1 MKQIVQWPAIEV
13 RLMSALQTIRKWFVR
28 FCLLVIL
35 LVAFTWL
42 GIHVSRAYYLR
53 QAQQPPSAFIVESA
67 PVIALTH
74 ARLIDGTASPAQDDQ
89 TLILENGMIDDVGPS
104 SSIKVPA
111 SARVIDLSGK
121 TVFPGLVML
130 HEHLF
135 TISPDSTPKKI
146 LVVEQPVSFPL
157 MYLAAGVTTLRTTGS
172 IFPQADLAIKSAIDS
187 GQRPGPD
194 MFLTAPYLESNPLT
208 FSQMHAIAG
217 PDEARRAVDEGAAE
231 GMTSFKAYIHLT
243 PEELKAAI
251 DEAHS
256 KGLKITGHLCS
267 VGFTEAADLGI
278 DNLEHGIVVDTEF
291 FPGKQPGVC
300 PEQAATLRD
309 FDQRLDVRS
318 APVQA
323 MIRHL
328 VDHHVAMTSTLA
340 VFADF
345 AAEGETF
352 DAMRD
357 REERALSWQSWL
369 KFRLIRRFLGK
380 HPFANLLTKEM
391 QFEREYSVAGGLLMA
406 GCDPT
411 GDGGTLAG
419 YGDQEEIEL
428 LVRAG
433 FSPVEAIHIATAN
446 GAEFL
451 GQSARIGTIAQGKQA
466 DLIVIDGDPS
476 SHIADIRKVGIV
488 FRKGVGYSS
497 EKLFGAVHGLVGVQ

>member
-1 MKQIVQWPAIEV
+1 
-13 RLMSALQTIRKWFVR
+13 MSAVRAIRKWFFR
-28 FCLLVIL
+28 FCLLVIF

-42 GIHVSRAYYLR
+42 GIQVSRAYYLR

-89 TLILENGMIDDVGPS
+89 TLILENGMIGDVGPS

-231 GMTSFKAYIHLT
+231 GMTSFKAYMHLT

-267 VGFTEAADLGI
+267 VGFTEAADMGI
-278 DNLEHGIVVDTEF
+278 DNLEHGLVVDSEF
-291 FPGKQPGVC
+291 FSEKKPGVC
-300 PEQAATLRD
+300 PG
-309 FDQRLDVRS
+309 QRGPMMEMANSLDIES
-318 APVQA
+318 APVRK
-323 MIRHL
+323 MIQDL
-328 VDHHVAMTSTLA
+328 VGRHVAVTSTLA
-340 VFADF
+340 IFESFIGTRAPLEFEMEQKPSMSGESWSQVLETRASIAEHADKSPW
-345 AAEGETF
+345 AA
-352 DAMRD
+352 
-357 REERALSWQSWL
+357 LL
-369 KFRLIRRFLGK
+369 K
-380 HPFANLLTKEM
+380 KEM
-391 QFEREYSVAGGLLMA
+391 EFERSYVKAGGLLMA

-411 GDGGTLAG
+411 GFGGILAG
-419 YGDQEEIEL
+419 FGDQRELEL
-428 LVRAG
+428 LVEAG
-433 FSPVEAIHIATAN
+433 FTPVEAIHIYTEN
-446 GAEFL
+446 GAKWL
-451 GQSARIGTIAQGKQA
+451 GEDA
-466 DLIVIDGDPS
+466 
-476 SHIADIRKVGIV
+476 
-488 FRKGVGYSS
+488 GVG
-497 EKLFGAVHGLVGVQ
+497 